1 MEQLYGDEMDENENE
16 ENKHA
21 EEVTSVGVVE
31 LLDVNPAAGVVIT
44 DDDALDF
51 IADHLTD

>member
-16 ENKHA
+16 EINMQKM
-21 EEVTSVGVVE
+21 VTTVGVVE
-31 LLDVNPAAGVVIT
+31 PLDVNPSAGVIIT

>member
-16 ENKHA
+16 ENKHS
-21 EEVTSVGVVE
+21 EEVTTVGVVE
-31 LLDVNPAAGVVIT
+31 PLDVNPSAGVIIT